1 MPNPRCKFVLIWN
14 RLERGSQR
22 KAQASKS
29 WLTFLKRL
37 PRSSP
42 SVGVAARKGKLW
54 EHALFLHLCW
64 LQIPREFNQFW
75 RRWDWDTFFFSI
87 FLVYLETSVFNWI
100 WIWKLILVRLGSSS
114 NQVGTQR
121 SLLIRVSPNLGRLG
135 AKDTTLP
142 EGMPETHALGKEKE
156 CLILSGKLLEGQW
169 FGVLGYSFQTQDLIW
184 KRSARGHGPPMYP
197 IHGAED

>member
-1 MPNPRCKFVLIWN
+1 MWQRGRANSGNMPYFSICVDYKY
-14 RLERGSQR
+14 LENS
-22 KAQASKS
+22 
-29 WLTFLKRL
+29 T
-37 PRSSP
+37 SS
-42 SVGVAARKGKLW
+42 GGG
-54 EHALFLHLCW
+54 ETEIH
-64 LQIPREFNQFW
+64 
-75 RRWDWDTFFFSI
+75 FFFN

-197 IHGAED
+197 IHGAGD